1 MDLEEE
7 LKPRKG
13 NSSSCCLSLL
23 GGSCYL
29 ELFAIK
35 LPSFGVVLMGAQ
47 PEPGSTLMAILSS
60 SNAAPYW
67 GLLKALPFLGG
78 GGRFVV
84 FGFCFFCFL
93 RGGTESHSSLGD
105 KS

>member
-1 MDLEEE
+1 MDLEEA

-23 GGSCYL
+23 GGSRYL

-47 PEPGSTLMAILSS
+47 PELGSTLMVILSS
-60 SNAAPYW
+60 SNAAPSW

-78 GGRFVV
+78 RGVV
-84 FGFCFFCFL
+84 CCFWF
-93 RGGTESHSSLGD
+93 
-105 KS
+105 